1 MTAIILVEPQ
11 MGENIGAAARVMYN
25 FGFDDLRVVNPRD
38 GWQGTQVYDKAHEMS
53 AHADWIIEKA
63 KLFDSVEAAIAD
75 LEYVYAASAR
85 PRDMT
90 KEVIAPREIELKGK
104 TGFMFGRESNG
115 LTNEQIM
122 LANKIITIPVNPEY
136 SSINISMSVGIICY
150 EASQQSLQKPEFEM
164 ATKAD
169 IDALIKHFET
179 ELDKTEF
186 FTVPR
191 KKPGMMLNFSN
202 IFTRSSLTAQ
212 EVRTLRGV
220 VKALTAGQNSGGG

>member
-11 MGENIGAAARVMYN
+11 MGENIGAAARIMYN
-25 FGFDDLRVVNPRD
+25 FGFNDLRIVNPRD
-38 GWQGTQVYDKAHEMS
+38 GWQGTNVYDKAHEMS

-63 KLFDSVEAAIAD
+63 KLFDSTEAAIAD

-90 KEVIAPREIELKGK
+90 KEVITPREIELKGK

-169 IDALIKHFET
+169 IDSLIKHFET
-179 ELDKTEF
+179 ELDKTDF
-186 FTVPR
+186 FSVPR

-202 IFTRSSLTAQ
+202 IFTRSNLTAQ

-220 VKALTAGQNSGGG
+220 IRALTENGNS

>member
-11 MGENIGAAARVMYN
+11 MGENIGAAARVMHN
-25 FGFDDLRVVNPRD
+25 FGLEDLRVVNPRD
-38 GWQGTQVYDKAHEMS
+38 GWQGSQVYDKAHEMS

-63 KLFDSVEAAIAD
+63 KIFPTVEEAVAD
-75 LEYVYAASAR
+75 IEYLYAATVR
-85 PRDMT
+85 PREMT
-90 KEVIAPREIELKGK
+90 KEVITPHEIKLHGK
-104 TGFMFGRESNG
+104 TGFMFGKESSG
-115 LTNEQIM
+115 LTNQQVG

-150 EASQQSLQKPEFEM
+150 EIFGGELQKPEFEM

-169 IDALIKHFET
+169 IDALIKHFED
-179 ELDKTEF
+179 ELDKTDF
-186 FTVPR
+186 FSVPR

-202 IFTRSSLTAQ
+202 IFTRGSLTVQ

-220 VKALTAGQNSGGG
+220 IRALTEKK

>member
-25 FGFDDLRVVNPRD
+25 FGFDDLRIVNPRD
-38 GWQGTQVYDKAHEMS
+38 GWKGTQVYDKAHEMS
-53 AHADWIIEKA
+53 AHADWIIEKVR
-63 KLFDSVEAAIAD
+63 LFESVDSAIAD
-75 LEYVYAASAR
+75 LEHVYAASAR

-90 KEVIAPREIELKGK
+90 KEVITPKEIKLKGK

-122 LANKIITIPVNPEY
+122 LANQIVTIPVNPEY

-164 ATKAD
+164 ATKGD
-169 IDALIKHFET
+169 IDALVKHIEA
-179 ELDKTEF
+179 ELDKTDF
-186 FTVPR
+186 FSVPR

-202 IFTRSSLTAQ
+202 IFTRTNLTVQ

-220 VKALTAGQNSGGG
+220 IRALSQGRDGGGG

>member
-1 MTAIILVEPQ
+1 
-11 MGENIGAAARVMYN
+11 MGENIGAAARIMYN
-25 FGFDDLRVVNPRD
+25 FGFDDLRIVNPRD
-38 GWQGTQVYDKAHEMS
+38 GWHGTNVFAKAHEMS

-63 KLFDSVEAAIAD
+63 KLFDSTEAAIAD

-136 SSINISMSVGIICY
+136 SSINIAMSVGIICY
-150 EASQQSLQKPEFEM
+150 EASGQKLQKPEFEM

-169 IDALIKHFET
+169 IDSLIKHVET
-179 ELDKTEF
+179 ELDKTDF
-186 FTVPR
+186 FSVPR

-202 IFTRSSLTAQ
+202 IFTRMSLTAQ

-220 VKALTAGQNSGGG
+220 IRAISGNRSGGGE

>member
-25 FGFDDLRVVNPRD
+25 FGFDDLRIVNPRD
-38 GWQGTQVYDKAHEMS
+38 GWLGSQVYEKAHEMS
-53 AHADWIIEKA
+53 AHADWVIEKA
-63 KLFDSVEAAIAD
+63 KLYPTAQEAIAD
-75 LEYVYAASAR
+75 LEIVYAASAR
-85 PRDMT
+85 QRDMT
-90 KEVIAPREIELKGK
+90 KEVITPKEIELKGK

-136 SSINISMSVGIICY
+136 SSINIAMSVGIICY
-150 EASQQSLQKPEFEM
+150 EASQQKLQKPEFEM

-169 IDALIKHFET
+169 IDALIKHFED
-179 ELDKTEF
+179 ELDKTDF
-186 FTVPR
+186 FSVPR
-191 KKPGMMLNFSN
+191 KKPGMMQNFAN
-202 IFTRSSLTAQ
+202 IFTRGNLTAQ

-220 VKALTAGQNSGGG
+220 IKALSSRS